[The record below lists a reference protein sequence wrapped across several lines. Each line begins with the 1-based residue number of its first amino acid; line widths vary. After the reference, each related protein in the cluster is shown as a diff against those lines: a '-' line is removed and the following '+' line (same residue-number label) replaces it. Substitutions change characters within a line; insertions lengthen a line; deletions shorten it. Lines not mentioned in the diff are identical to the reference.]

1 MKKLIIPFLTF
12 LLVGCNDGNFDVP
25 AFEFSD
31 TVNSCGEYIL
41 YKTNSNKTEVLVV
54 TLNPE
59 HFGTALNETSIFK
72 ISSALK
78 VTYRI
83 FKEGIAS
90 DYFCQSIP
98 PSTPT
103 VLKELI
109 ADSGSVNITTT
120 AIETNGNSTT
130 YTYEIFLTDLL
141 FTDESERV
149 YFETLSIGTFT
160 ITN

>member
-1 MKKLIIPFLTF
+1 
-12 LLVGCNDGNFDVP
+12 
-25 AFEFSD
+25 
-31 TVNSCGEYIL
+31 
-41 YKTNSNKTEVLVV
+41 
-54 TLNPE
+54 
-59 HFGTALNETSIFK
+59 
-72 ISSALK
+72 
-78 VTYRI
+78 
-83 FKEGIAS
+83 
-90 DYFCQSIP
+90 
-98 PSTPT
+98 
-103 VLKELI
+103 ELI